1 MFGTDNEGDKLRH
14 IPISGSHQARGC
26 WDSAKSGG
34 KNKTLYFDQ
43 DRVTMVTAYTLCLTG
58 V

>member
-1 MFGTDNEGDKLRH
+1 MMVINCDTFVTLGG
-14 IPISGSHQARGC
+14 HQARGC
-26 WDSAKSGG
+26 SDSAKRGG

-43 DRVTMVTAYTLCLTG
+43 DQVTMVTAYTLCLTG